1 MGFDNANIYG
11 RRKGADRGTDMIVE
25 NYNIEYERYVGH
37 HDTGDWLDDK
47 RKKLQKGHAVPLD
60 TKKGNVL
67 PNNDNGRKG

>member
-1 MGFDNANIYG
+1 
-11 RRKGADRGTDMIVE
+11 MIVD
-25 NYNIEYERYVGH
+25 NYNLEYERYVGH

-47 RKKLQKGHAVPLD
+47 RKKLQKEHAVPLD